1 MGANENRVHLY
12 TNNGIMR
19 DERKEGTF
27 IYIQRIHKVLQW
39 ANTTNIGGLIIQ
51 GLFMNSQKRNNNSRN
66 DVITALPHLR
76 VKT

>member
-1 MGANENRVHLY
+1 VLLY

-27 IYIQRIHKVLQW
+27 IYIQRIHKVIQW

-51 GLFMNSQKRNNNSRN
+51 GLVMNSQKHNNNSKSN
-66 DVITALPHLR
+66 VIIALPHLR

>member
-1 MGANENRVHLY
+1 
-12 TNNGIMR
+12 MR

-27 IYIQRIHKVLQW
+27 IYIQRIHKVIQW

-51 GLFMNSQKRNNNSRN
+51 GLVMNSQKRNNNSEN
-66 DVITALPHLR
+66 NVITALPHLR